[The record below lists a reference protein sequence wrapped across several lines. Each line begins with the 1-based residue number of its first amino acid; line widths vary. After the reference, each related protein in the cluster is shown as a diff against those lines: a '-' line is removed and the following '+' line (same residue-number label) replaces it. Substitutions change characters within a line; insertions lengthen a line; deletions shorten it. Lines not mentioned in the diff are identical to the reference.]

1 MIKKSSRLQFK
12 DLKETKRRLATRE
25 LSEAQLKH
33 VTGGD
38 GSGTTCDCDTCGC
51 DDIIVIEV

>member
-12 DLKETKRRLATRE
+12 DLKETKGRLATRE
-25 LSEAQLKH
+25 LSDAQLKH

-38 GSGTTCDCDTCGC
+38 GAGTTCCCDTCGC
-51 DDIIVIEV
+51 DDIVVFEV